1 VNCYIDAGNSRI
13 KGRLTRRS
21 AEGDLSFT
29 VDWPDAP
36 DESGNVDAARSAD
49 SLGDPPGDPLADR
62 LADHLVDGRGRC
74 PRQVVI
80 ASVVDDARRDR
91 LAVAIAQLCPEA
103 TVRWL
108 AVPKKCCHVRVGYR
122 DPAMLGIDRF
132 CALVEA
138 RAWRGAVPVVVINA
152 GTAIT
157 LDVLDATG
165 AHLGGVILPGWRAS
179 LDGLQRAAPG
189 LAPAI
194 GGLLAE
200 PEPAR
205 GGGETAADEVTC
217 RLGLAKDTATGV
229 RLGQH
234 WLLGAGLNQMI
245 ALWTERLAG
254 DSAGEAGGLAVLIT
268 GGDAAWLADLIDP
281 AFPVREAPD
290 LVMAGV
296 MRLAR
301 ARR

>member
-1 VNCYIDAGNSRI
+1 MNCYIDAGNSRI
-13 KGRLTRRS
+13 KGRVTRRS
-21 AEGDLSFT
+21 AEGDLSFI
-29 VDWPDAP
+29 VDWPDAAKP
-36 DESGNVDAARSAD
+36 TD
-49 SLGDPPGDPLADR
+49 LLADR
-62 LADHLVDGRGRC
+62 LAGHLVDDKGRC

-91 LAVAIAQLCPEA
+91 LEAAVAQLCSEA
-103 TVRWL
+103 TIRWL
-108 AVPKKCCHVRVGYR
+108 TVPKKCCHVRVGYR

-132 CALVEA
+132 CALIEA
-138 RAWRGAVPVVVINA
+138 RARCGEMPVVVINA

-157 LDVLDATG
+157 LDVLDAKG
-165 AHLGGVILPGWRAS
+165 VHLGGVILPGWRAS

-194 GGLLAE
+194 GGLLDE

-205 GGGETAADEVTC
+205 GGRDAAADEVTC
-217 RLGLAKDTATGV
+217 RLGVAKDTVTGV

-234 WLLGAGLNQMI
+234 WLLGAGLNQMV
-245 ALWTERLAG
+245 ALWVDRLAS
-254 DSAGEAGGLAVLIT
+254 DPVSQAGGPAVLIT
-268 GGDAAWLADLIDP
+268 GGDARWLADLLDP
-281 AFPVREAPD
+281 TFPVREESD

>member
-1 VNCYIDAGNSRI
+1 MNCYIDAGNSRI

-29 VDWPDAP
+29 VDWPDTAVQP
-36 DESGNVDAARSAD
+36 LQVDSAT
-49 SLGDPPGDPLADR
+49 PGVSLADR
-62 LADHLVDGRGRC
+62 LVDLLADHLVDDKGRC

-80 ASVVDDARRDR
+80 ASVVDDARRGS
-91 LAVAIAQLCPEA
+91 LEAAVARLCPEA
-103 TVRWL
+103 AIRWL
-108 AVPKKCCHVRVGYR
+108 TVPKKCCHVRVGYR
-122 DPAMLGIDRF
+122 EPAALGIDRF

-138 RAWRGAVPVVVINA
+138 RARCGAAPAVVINA

-157 LDVLDATG
+157 LDVLDASG

-179 LDGLQRAAPG
+179 LDGLRRAAPG
-189 LAPAI
+189 LAPAV
-194 GGLLAE
+194 GGLLDA
-200 PEPAR
+200 PEAAL
-205 GGGETAADEVTC
+205 GGDEAAVAGEVTR
-217 RLGLAKDTATGV
+217 RLGLATDTATGI

-245 ALWTERLAG
+245 ALWWERLAG
-254 DSAGEAGGLAVLIT
+254 DPHGEAGGPTVLIT
-268 GGDAAWLADLIDP
+268 GGDATWLAGLVDP
-281 AFPVREAPD
+281 AFPVREEPD
-290 LVMAGV
+290 LVMVGM